1 MINSVRNTVLSVLN
15 KNNYGYISPSDFNLF
30 SKQAQLDLFETY
42 FYQYNYQIN
51 KENARQSGTGYA
63 DIRKTMEEL
72 IEMFSVSNP
81 LSLSNTPPTISNVYY
96 LPSPTTTGDD
106 YYLLNKVLVYDNF
119 IVDGASTDVDP
130 SGKEIIDDNATF
142 ITDGIQVGDVVALV
156 SGGITQYVTVTFVNS
171 ETSLYTTAS
180 IVTQTPFNVIG
191 IDYNIYRDSLQ
202 EAEKV
207 SHSKITMLNNSLL
220 TKPNL
225 TYPAYTQEGII
236 LTAFPSTVNKVGQ
249 VLSQYIRY
257 PKDPKWTYITLV
269 SGEPAFSQSQP
280 DYQDFEL
287 PLDCEPDLVNK
298 ILQYA
303 GMSIR
308 ELSAVQFGQGLEQID
323 NQSQQ

>member
-63 DIRKTMEEL
+63 DIRKTIEEL
-72 IEMFSVSNP
+72 IEVFSVSNP
-81 LSLSNTPPTISNVYY
+81 LTLSNTPPTISNVYY

-106 YYLLNKVLVYDNF
+106 YYLLNKVLIYDNF
-119 IVDGASTDVDP
+119 IVDGITTAVDVSGQILTDQ
-130 SGKEIIDDNATF
+130 NATF

-156 SGGITQYVTVTFVNS
+156 SDGITQYVTVTLINS
-171 ETSLYTTAS
+171 ETSLNTTAS
-180 IVTQTPFNVIG
+180 NITSRPFNANG
-191 IDYNIYRDSLQ
+191 INYNIYRDSLQ

-225 TYPAYTQEGII
+225 TYPAYTQEGGI
-236 LTAFPSTVNKVGQ
+236 LTAFPSTVNKLGQ
-249 VLSQYIRY
+249 VSSQYIRY